1 MTRQEL
7 KDAIHARGVEF
18 KSGLTKA
25 ELQVIYN
32 KLHVHKTPQRL
43 QKLKEAGAGEA
54 GAGEAGAG
62 EAGEAG
68 AGEAGAGEAGE
79 AGAGE
84 AGAGEAGEAGAGE
97 AGEAGAGGAGAG
109 EAGEAGA
116 GAAGEFDELLG
127 KIGSA
132 SAPEPSTFTGEKP
145 LFEKTRRK
153 KKKGESSP
161 DSFRVEGYVLLLVTD
176 TIFPFA
182 FAFINNALDKRVKV
196 QADELQLAD
205 KDFAKLEPLADQA
218 ADYMSINLNPIA
230 GFFLVAAFMYSN
242 NLIMI
247 RTSKEPK

>member
-25 ELQVIYN
+25 ELQAIYN
-32 KLHVHKTPQRL
+32 KLYVHSAPAKKINLPTAPP
-43 QKLKEAGAGEA
+43 KPKSVPSPEPDTIPAGEPSRQRVGTQEA
-54 GAGEAGAG
+54 EPEPEPIPAGEPIPEPEPEPAPAG
-62 EAGEAG
+62 EPEPEPAPS
-68 AGEAGAGEAGE
+68 
-79 AGAGE
+79 
-84 AGAGEAGEAGAGE
+84 
-97 AGEAGAGGAGAG
+97 
-109 EAGEAGA
+109 
-116 GAAGEFDELLG
+116 GEFDELLG

-132 SAPEPSTFTGEKP
+132 QAPEPSVETERP

-182 FAFINNALDKRVKV
+182 FAFINNALDKRTKIK
-196 QADELQLAD
+196 AEELQLAD

-230 GFFLVAAFMYSN
+230 GFFLVASFMYGN
-242 NLIMI
+242 NLIVA